1 MNRREFISTATVA
14 ASAAAN
20 LWSQSGPGHPI
31 TTMGFSPDCFI
42 VRRPSRKPLDYL
54 ELCAQTGAGGA
65 QLVFSTPFDPAE
77 PKQIR
82 KRAEELGMY
91 VEITCMMPRTDD
103 TTEFEALVKGAQEAG
118 ASCMRSVCLGGRRY
132 ETFDSLEKWKAFVA
146 DSHARLART
155 ARVLDRM
162 KMPMGIENHKDWT
175 AEEMYPLMK
184 EFGGEYLGV
193 CFDFGNNMSLLDDP
207 LEFIQTMAPF
217 VKAAHIKDM
226 AVEEYED
233 GFYLSEVVL
242 GEGHLPLKQIIDI
255 MVKARPQVNFS
266 MDFLTR
272 SPLKITC
279 LTDKYWVTMPERN
292 GIHLAKM
299 LRYVRTHKPKSPL
312 PWLEKMSK
320 EEGLALEAS
329 NLAKSV
335 VYARDVLGLRK

>member
-1 MNRREFISTATVA
+1 MNRREFLSSATVA

-20 LWSQSGPGHPI
+20 LWSQNVPGHPV
-31 TTMGFSPDCFI
+31 TTMGFSPDCFT
-42 VRRPSRKPLDYL
+42 VSRPSRKALDYL
-54 ELCAQTGAGGA
+54 ELCARTGAGGA
-65 QLVFSTPFDPAE
+65 QLSLPTPIDPE
-77 PKQIR
+77 LPKQIR

-103 TTEFEALVKGAQEAG
+103 TSEFEAIVKGAQEAG
-118 ASCMRSVCLGGRRY
+118 AGCMRSVCLSGRRY
-132 ETFDSLEKWKAFVA
+132 ETFNSLDQWKTFVA
-146 DSHARLART
+146 DSRARLART
-155 ARVLDRM
+155 ARIVERM
-162 KMPMGIENHKDWT
+162 KMPMGIENHKDWF

-184 EFGGEYLGV
+184 EFGGEYLGL
-193 CFDFGNNMSLLDDP
+193 CYDFGNNMSLLDDP

-217 VKAAHIKDM
+217 VKNAHIKDM

-233 GFYLSEVVL
+233 GFYLSEVPL

-255 MVKARPQVNFS
+255 MVKARPQVKFS

-299 LRYVRTHKPKSPL
+299 LRYVRAHKPKSPL

-320 EEGLALEAS
+320 EESLALEAS
-329 NLAKSV
+329 NLARSV
-335 VYARDVLGLRK
+335 AYASDVLGLRK